1 MLSGGRMAFGGL
13 NGLNIFNPNEI
24 KTTFYSPKV
33 YISELKIFENRYKS
47 DTSIIYLKSV
57 KLRHFENSLS
67 FGFNTLGFTLPEK
80 TKFQYFN

>member
-33 YISELKIFENRYKS
+33 YMLES
-47 DTSIIYLKSV
+47 
-57 KLRHFENSLS
+57 H
-67 FGFNTLGFTLPEK
+67 
-80 TKFQYFN
+80 